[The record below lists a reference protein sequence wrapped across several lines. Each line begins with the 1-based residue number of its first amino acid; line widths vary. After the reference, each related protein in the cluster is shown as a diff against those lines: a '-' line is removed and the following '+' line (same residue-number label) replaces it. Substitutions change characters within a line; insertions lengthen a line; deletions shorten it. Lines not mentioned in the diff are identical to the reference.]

1 MTKNRSCLSV
11 LACVV
16 VVVYPVAMFGQ
27 ATNRDLA
34 LAGNECTDSVAG
46 TPAVAAA
53 QSPVHYFRLLL
64 EAPPE
69 QLAQLLSNRPPAV
82 RARLL
87 EKIHEYRELPADE
100 RELRLRTTELQWY
113 LMRLLPLD
121 RTNRQAML
129 QQAPAELRP
138 ILEDRLV
145 IWDLLPPP
153 LKDELSRDVQNLQ
166 LLFQVEARQA
176 AGVPVPPPKLRQAAE
191 LTKQFFELRPAE
203 KDQVLKTLSE
213 TERMQ
218 IEQALRDFERLSPQ
232 DRARCLRA
240 FAVLAA
246 MPAERRA
253 EFLKDAARWQA
264 LSPEQ
269 RETWR
274 RLVREVPLWPPD
286 PLEAMIPPLPGEV
299 VDPHTASKTNR
310 AD

>member
-1 MTKNRSCLSV
+1 MNRGGLIV
-11 LACVV
+11 LACLVTVV
-16 VVVYPVAMFGQ
+16 PPVVTLGQ
-27 ATNRDLA
+27 ATNREL
-34 LAGNECTDSVAG
+34 
-46 TPAVAAA
+46 PVAAIEQTGSVPGA
-53 QSPVHYFRLLL
+53 PAAVDVRSPVHYFRLLL

-69 QLAQLLSNRPPAV
+69 QLAQMLSNRPPGV

-121 RTNRQAML
+121 RTNRQAVL
-129 QQAPAELRP
+129 QQAPTELRH

-176 AGVPVPPPKLRQAAE
+176 AGVPIPPPKVRQAAE
-191 LTKQFFELRPAE
+191 LTMQFFELGPTE
-203 KDQVLKTLSE
+203 KEQVLKTLSE

-253 EFLKDAARWQA
+253 EFLKDAAKWQA
-264 LSPEQ
+264 LTPEQ
-269 RETWR
+269 RQTWR

-286 PLEAMIPPLPGEV
+286 PIEAAMPPLPGEV
-299 VDPHTASKTNR
+299 VHPHTASKTN
-310 AD
+310 